1 MKKLQDVQLEFSL
14 KPLRSAREEDIVFL
28 AKEVT
33 RMWRSLLC
41 HAEQLSILLWVGDG
55 TEMLEYDR
63 DMNRHFPWGM
73 WIGRGSNPHHV
84 PEEKDPRRESLDGY
98 PKTFTAH
105 PNQYSY
111 GDLQRIVK
119 VLKATAEK
127 ETDLRVRI
135 GTILEPGGEFLK
147 SDWKYDRHPEVLFC
161 GEAIMGS
168 NIDCVAT
175 LHKDEISY
183 AGFPAGIP
191 EGTAW
196 GTFFGRQAKLFMGDM
211 GFEFLWMS
219 NGHGMARSPYAYGW
233 CGQFFDGKTFR
244 PSGNG
249 KVRGQILEFWKRF
262 REECPDTPV
271 RLRGTDFPIGMDL
284 VNHAVPYRELLD
296 GSLGTVQP
304 PNTPWPALTSNFG
317 IALAGSMGRMSVAH
331 GSLPFRHYTS
341 DPWWANSAWIN
352 AFNRSPHDI
361 YLNLSLA
368 ALQPNGSVK
377 TADRV
382 DFLTLDTSWGELPEW
397 IPDEVIPHIKLA
409 FSQAPDQAGPFVWIY
424 PFDEYET
431 MTYAGEWP
439 MAQVFSGDLF
449 FQEALNN
456 FLPVNTVVS
465 SKTFVDH
472 HEAGSN
478 EYWDRV
484 LIAPV
489 PPEGSPFEKALIGVV
504 RSGGKLM
511 LYGSLARAGDAL
523 LDLLALRNEAP
534 LEGEFQLEGLPPL
547 DTQPDGAESDRI
559 CHQPSIC
566 GGGLTEIDAP
576 GTVGETLHTV
586 IARGGAANRVV
597 ARVRRIGTG
606 SPGVLAWVRGT
617 SSVDLG
623 MEVDGGTLN
632 LRAMKAFDTKRF
644 YRSGKLLRLLLP
656 HLGYVV
662 ALDRQRPREY
672 ARHLAVSRHRNGF
685 RFYLFSEERGMK
697 ARLRFPLGAPIF
709 NGETLTLKDGA
720 ACYDF
725 HRFLSAE
732 CRVFVRSNDVDYLE
746 CNITQGLNQKFKY
759 RINLTG
765 LQNATV
771 CFFPPDGD
779 PSQASVLLNPDLRL
793 LTIGDDFDSRIIRD
807 GYGTYIEIRK
817 VTGILSFA
825 W

>member
-1 MKKLQDVQLEFSL
+1 MKQLQDVQLELSL
-14 KPLRSAREEDIVFL
+14 KPFRSAREEDIASL

-33 RMWRSLLC
+33 RMWQSLLR
-41 HAEQLSILLWVGDG
+41 HADQLSILLWTGDG

-84 PEEKDPRRESLDGY
+84 PEEKDPRHESLDGY
-98 PKTFTAH
+98 PKPFTPH
-105 PNQYSY
+105 PNAYSY
-111 GDLQRIVK
+111 ADLQRIVK

-127 ETDLRVRI
+127 ETGLKVRI
-135 GTILEPGGEFLK
+135 GTILEPGGEFLR
-147 SDWKYDRHPEVLFC
+147 SEWKYDRHPEVLFC

-175 LHKDEISY
+175 LHKDEIAY
-183 AGFPAGIP
+183 AGVPAGIP

-196 GTFFGRQAKLFMGDM
+196 GTFFGRQAKLFMEDM

-219 NGHGMARSPYAYGW
+219 NGYGMARSPYAYGW
-233 CGQFFDGKTFR
+233 CGQFFDGKTFL
-244 PSGNG
+244 PSGNQE
-249 KVRGQILEFWKRF
+249 VRGQILDFWKKF

-284 VNHAVPYRELLD
+284 VNHAVPYRELLNE
-296 GSLGTVQP
+296 SLGAVQP

-317 IALAGSMGRMSVAH
+317 IALAGSMGRMSVAC

-361 YLNLSLA
+361 YLNLALA
-368 ALQPNGSVK
+368 ALQPDGSVK

-397 IPDEVIPHIKLA
+397 IPDEVIPHIKLG

-424 PFDEYET
+424 PFDEYEA
-431 MTYAGEWP
+431 MTYAGEWQ

-472 HEAGSN
+472 HEAGSK
-478 EYWDRV
+478 EYRDRI

-489 PPEGSPFEKALIGVV
+489 PPAGSPFEKALIGVV
-504 RSGGKLM
+504 RAGGKLM
-511 LYGSLARAGDAL
+511 LYGSLTHAGSEL
-523 LDLLALRNEAP
+523 LELLALKNEAP
-534 LEGEFQLEGLPPL
+534 VEGKFQIQGLQPL
-547 DTQPDGAESDRI
+547 DTQPAGADADKI
-559 CHQPSIC
+559 CHQPAIC
-566 GGGLTEIDAP
+566 GGGLTEVQAAE
-576 GTVGETLHTV
+576 TANETLHTV
-586 IARGGAANRVV
+586 LAQGENATRVL
-597 ARVRRIGTG
+597 AKVRRMGAG
-606 SPGVLAWVRGT
+606 SHGILAWVRGT

-632 LRAMKAFDTKRF
+632 LRAMKTIDSARYF
-644 YRSGKLLRLLLP
+644 RSEKLLRFLLP
-656 HLGYVV
+656 YFGYEV
-662 ALDRQRPREY
+662 ALDREHPREF

-685 RFYLFSEERGMK
+685 QFRLFSEERGMK
-697 ARLRFPLGAPIF
+697 ARLRFPIGAPVL
-709 NGETLTLKDGA
+709 NGETLSLKDGA
-720 ACYDF
+720 ACYNF

-732 CRVFVRSNDVDYLE
+732 CRVFVHSNDGDYLE
-746 CNITQGLNQKFKY
+746 CNITQSLNQRFKY

-765 LQNATV
+765 LKNATV
-771 CFFPPDGD
+771 CFFPPDAD
-779 PSQASVLLNPDLRL
+779 FSKASVLLNPDLRL
-793 LTIGDDFDSRIIRD
+793 LTIGEPFDSRIVQD
-807 GYGTYIEIRK
+807 GYGTYMEISN

>member
-1 MKKLQDVQLEFSL
+1 MKKLHDVQLELSL
-14 KPLRSAREEDIVFL
+14 KSLRSSREEDIVFW

-33 RMWRSLLC
+33 RMWQSLIR
-41 HAEQLSILLWVGDG
+41 HADQLSILLWTGDG

-63 DMNRHFPWGM
+63 DLNRCFPWAM
-73 WIGRGSNPHHV
+73 WIGRGSNPHIV
-84 PEEKDPRRESLDGY
+84 PEEKDPRHESLDGY
-98 PKTFTAH
+98 PKTFTAR
-105 PNQYSY
+105 PNRYSY
-111 GDLQRIVK
+111 GDLQRIVRL
-119 VLKATAEK
+119 LKTTAEK
-127 ETDLRVRI
+127 ATGLTVRL

-147 SDWKYDRHPEVLFC
+147 SAWKSEHHPEALFC

-168 NIDCVAT
+168 NIDCTAI
-175 LHKDEISY
+175 LHKDEIAY

-196 GTFFGRQAKLFMGDM
+196 GTFFGRQAKLFMQDM
-211 GFEFLWMS
+211 GFDFLWMS

-233 CGQFFDGKTFR
+233 CGQFFDGEKFNPRGNDGVRAEILDFWNKFR
-244 PSGNG
+244 T
-249 KVRGQILEFWKRF
+249 
-262 REECPDTPV
+262 ECPDTPV

-296 GSLGTVQP
+296 GSLGTIQP

-317 IALAGSMGRMSVAH
+317 IALAGSMGRMSVAR

-368 ALQPNGSVK
+368 ALQPDGSVK
-377 TADRV
+377 TADCV

-397 IPDEVIPHIKLA
+397 IPDEVIPHIKLG
-409 FSQAPDQAGPFVWIY
+409 FSQAPDQAGPLVWIY
-424 PFDEYET
+424 PFDEYEA
-431 MTYAGEWP
+431 MTYAGEWQ

-472 HEAGSN
+472 HEAGAKA
-478 EYWDRV
+478 YRDRV

-489 PPEGSPFEKALIGVV
+489 PPAGSPFEKALIGVV
-504 RSGGKLM
+504 RGGGTLM
-511 LYGSLARAGDAL
+511 LYGSLARAGSEL
-523 LDLLALRNEAP
+523 LELLALKNEAP
-534 LEGEFQLEGLPPL
+534 LEGEFEIHGLRPL
-547 DTQPDGAESDRI
+547 DRQPVGADADKI
-559 CHQPSIC
+559 CHQPAIC
-566 GGGLTEIDAP
+566 GGGLTEVQDTETAH
-576 GTVGETLHTV
+576 ETLHTV
-586 IARGGAANRVV
+586 LAQGQSATRVL
-597 ARVRRIGTG
+597 AKVRRLGAG

-632 LRAMKAFDTKRF
+632 LRAMKTFDSARYF
-644 YRSGKLLRLLLP
+644 RSEKLLRYLLP
-656 HLGYVV
+656 YFGYEV
-662 ALDRQRPREY
+662 ALERERPREF
-672 ARHLAVSRHRNGF
+672 ARHLAISRHRNAFHF
-685 RFYLFSEERGMK
+685 RFFSEERGMK
-697 ARLRFPLGAPIF
+697 ARLRLPIGAPIL
-709 NGETLTLKDGA
+709 NGETLSLEDGA
-720 ACYDF
+720 ACYHF

-732 CRVFVRSNDVDYLE
+732 CRVFVRSNVGDYLE
-746 CNITQGLNQKFKY
+746 CNITQSLNQRFKY

-765 LQNATV
+765 LNHATV

-779 PSQASVLLNPDLRL
+779 CSKASVLLNPDLRL
-793 LTIGDDFDSRIIRD
+793 LTIGEPFASRMVQD
-807 GYGTYIEIRK
+807 GYGTYMVMDNI
-817 VTGILSFA
+817 TGILSFA